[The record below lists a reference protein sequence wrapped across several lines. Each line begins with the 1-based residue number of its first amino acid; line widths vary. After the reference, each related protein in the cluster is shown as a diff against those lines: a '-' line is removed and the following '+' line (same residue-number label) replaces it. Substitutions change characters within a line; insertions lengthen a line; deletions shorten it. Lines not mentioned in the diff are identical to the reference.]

1 MFQNCLIIIN
11 YLSEF
16 EKQKAKRNK
25 LIKNSQQI
33 YYLKKKLMLMQKNM
47 LFQMLR
53 PTGYLVD
60 ILIIFEKI
68 IYDALG
74 VDNKIKKEDLQF
86 LIKNKLKLT
95 KIFEM
100 ESEFYEIS
108 IFLKMALL
116 KPLSKYFNIL

>member
-1 MFQNCLIIIN
+1 
-11 YLSEF
+11 
-16 EKQKAKRNK
+16 
-25 LIKNSQQI
+25 
-33 YYLKKKLMLMQKNM
+33 
-47 LFQMLR
+47 MLR
-53 PTGYLVD
+53 PMGYLVD

>member
-1 MFQNCLIIIN
+1 
-11 YLSEF
+11 
-16 EKQKAKRNK
+16 
-25 LIKNSQQI
+25 
-33 YYLKKKLMLMQKNM
+33 
-47 LFQMLR
+47 MLR
-53 PTGYLVD
+53 SMGYLVD

-86 LIKNKLKLT
+86 LIKNKSRLT